1 VATSK
6 YGTVIVSGPNGLI
19 ELDRSNARETP
30 PPRWILNQQL
40 FARHARYSLQLHD
53 RQFASW
59 SMPTTLPA
67 GVSPP
72 AIEANNEVKLE
83 VRNMPAFVVEEY
95 MPPAEDLV
103 LSVDFSYDR
112 GEPGDISDPPKYWK
126 AFGEYQWESIEQF
139 LGKATYVKRPL
150 DKIIAKGDS
159 AEQKYRKIY
168 ENIRRMGNVDIPG
181 SMNEAGRKKCNKDH
195 QHAWDVAEAR
205 CGNTAEL
212 QLYFI
217 ALCRAAGLPAAPVRL
232 SSRNRRIFTSATPD
246 ASRLDGWLV
255 AVTIDGR
262 EILLSPGVHFLPFAT
277 LVWWDTAVPGFR
289 PDKSGGTWSTTTV
302 PVPADA
308 VTRRTAKLSLTEDG
322 VLEGTVV
329 VRHSGHEA
337 VVRVIALLQADEQT
351 RIDVLKQDLRAELA
365 VPADISVVRQPDWR
379 AVDGVLEIEYRVRIQ
394 QWAVTSGDR
403 LMVGVGLFGN
413 EQIGK
418 FIATTREHPIYFRFP
433 FTVEDELHISLP
445 AGYKLQN
452 SPARQVSSDT
462 ALKYSTS
469 VESGQG
475 VVSIHRSL
483 THNLLMA
490 RQNQYPRVKGFYEL
504 VRSGDQEQVVLA
516 R

>member
-1 VATSK
+1 
-6 YGTVIVSGPNGLI
+6 
-19 ELDRSNARETP
+19 
-30 PPRWILNQQL
+30 
-40 FARHARYSLQLHD
+40 
-53 RQFASW
+53 
-59 SMPTTLPA
+59 
-67 GVSPP
+67 
-72 AIEANNEVKLE
+72 
-83 VRNMPAFVVEEY
+83 
-95 MPPAEDLV
+95 
-103 LSVDFSYDR
+103 
-112 GEPGDISDPPKYWK
+112 
-126 AFGEYQWESIEQF
+126 
-139 LGKATYVKRPL
+139 
-150 DKIIAKGDS
+150 
-159 AEQKYRKIY
+159 
-168 ENIRRMGNVDIPG
+168 
-181 SMNEAGRKKCNKDH
+181 
-195 QHAWDVAEAR
+195 
-205 CGNTAEL
+205 
-212 QLYFI
+212 
-217 ALCRAAGLPAAPVRL
+217 
-232 SSRNRRIFTSATPD
+232 
-246 ASRLDGWLV
+246 
-255 AVTIDGR
+255 
-262 EILLSPGVHFLPFAT
+262 
-277 LVWWDTAVPGFR
+277 
-289 PDKSGGTWSTTTV
+289 
-302 PVPADA
+302 
-308 VTRRTAKLSLTEDG
+308 
-322 VLEGTVV
+322 
-329 VRHSGHEA
+329 
-337 VVRVIALLQADEQT
+337 
-351 RIDVLKQDLRAELA
+351 